1 LKENVLTKGDVK
13 MRKNFEDAIVTPL
26 PVLMVG
32 TFDEE
37 GKADVMNIAWGGQCG
52 PKHIAL
58 NIGIAPEEKKTL
70 KNIRI
75 KNEFTVSYATKSTVE
90 ISDYFG
96 LFSGNVVDKI
106 AESEVTV
113 EKAENVDAPII
124 AEYPL
129 TVECKALEIKE
140 NEIGEVHVIGE
151 IVNVS
156 ADESILD
163 EDGNVSVDKLQPIMY
178 DSIGKT
184 YRVIGEVVGKAFEDG
199 VKIKK

>member
-1 LKENVLTKGDVK
+1 
-13 MRKNFEDAIVTPL
+13 MRKNFEDTMITPL

-32 TFDEE
+32 TYDEE
-37 GKADVMNIAWGGQCG
+37 GKANVMNIAWGGQCG
-52 PKHIAL
+52 PKHIAI
-58 NIGIAPEEKKTL
+58 NIGLPEVEKKTL
-70 KNIRI
+70 KNIKI
-75 KNEFTVSYATKSTVE
+75 KKEFTVSYATKDTMA

-106 AESEVTV
+106 EESGVTV
-113 EKAENVDAPII
+113 SKAENVDAPII
-124 AEYPL
+124 DEYPL
-129 TVECKALEIKE
+129 TIECKALEIKE
-140 NEIGEVHVIGE
+140 NDIGEMHIIGEVI
-151 IVNVS
+151 NTS

-184 YRVIGEVVGKAFEDG
+184 YRVIGEVVGQAFTDG

>member
-1 LKENVLTKGDVK
+1 
-13 MRKNFEDAIVTPL
+13 MRKNFEDAMVTPL

-32 TFDEE
+32 TYDEN
-37 GKADVMNIAWGGQCG
+37 GKANVMNIAWGGQCG

-58 NIGIAPEEKKTL
+58 NIGIVLDGKKTF
-70 KNIRI
+70 KNIEL
-75 KNEFTVSYATKSTVE
+75 KKEFTVSYATKDTME

-106 AESEVTV
+106 EESGVTV

-129 TVECKALEIKE
+129 TAECKALEIKE
-140 NEIGEVHVIGE
+140 NDIGEIHVIGE
-151 IVNVS
+151 IVNIS

-163 EDGNVSVDKLQPIMY
+163 DEGNVSVDKLQPIMF
-178 DSIGKT
+178 DSIGNT
-184 YRVIGEVVGKAFEDG
+184 YRVIGEVAGQAFSEG
-199 VKIKK
+199 LKIKK